1 VKVIGRNFRLNR
13 YTQLGL
19 WILLAPIFGA
29 IQALTSFSLVMLSV
43 GDLGSRDLRRV
54 LLGLTL
60 IYGGGWFL
68 PALVAADLAMFKRTL
83 SRSEFRRY
91 VFWIAITAC
100 VIGLLMP
107 GVMLMI
113 GYPVTALAI
122 LLYGFLHRRGRSPEA
137 SRATPS

>member
-1 VKVIGRNFRLNR
+1 
-13 YTQLGL
+13 
-19 WILLAPIFGA
+19 
-29 IQALTSFSLVMLSV
+29 MLSV